1 MYTLFTAKYSRSL
14 MVEMV
19 LAEGGIDYT
28 TAPLDMKA
36 GQHHEAEYRA
46 VNPAGWIP
54 ALQTPSGDVLYETPA
69 INLWLC
75 ETHGLD
81 LAPATHDPGRGM
93 FLSALFNVTGEIEPA
108 FKRYFYPQRTS
119 PRPDLIDETR
129 SLAWRDVRDRL
140 APIDQRLSTDGPFF
154 LGRRFTLAD
163 LTLAYWMTYVQN
175 RDRIDDFPAV
185 ARAFEH
191 TRARPALTESFQLLE
206 TWINR

>member
-28 TAPLDMKA
+28 TAPLDMVA
-36 GQHHEAEYRA
+36 GQHREAAYRA

-81 LAPATHDPGRGM
+81 LVPMPGDPGRGP

-108 FKRYFYPQRTS
+108 FKRVFYPQRIA

-129 SLAWRDVRDRL
+129 LMAWQDVRDRL
-140 APIDQRLSTDGPFF
+140 APIEQRLAASGPFF
-154 LGRRFTLAD
+154 LGNRFTLAD
-163 LTLAYWMTYVQN
+163 LTLAYWMAYVQH

-185 ARAFEH
+185 AAALDL
-191 TRARPALTESFQLLE
+191 TRARPALTENFQLLDA
-206 TWINR
+206 WINR